1 MNNRNRK
8 YSNGTITVI
17 WQPAECIHAGICFSK
32 LRKVFDPIKR
42 PWVNM
47 AGASTDEII
56 DIVEQCPTKALTFLW
71 DDPTANG
78 AAATS
83 PKICKD
89 DLSRLFPT
97 THSDGIN
104 HTNDINDTN
113 DNMDGTG
120 PAAKITIRP
129 GGPLVI
135 EGEFNLV
142 DGEGKPIQPRLKMAS
157 LCRCGLSDNQP
168 FCDGAH
174 FKAGFRK

>member
-8 YSNGTITVI
+8 YSNGAITVV
-17 WQPAECIHAGICFSK
+17 WQPAECIHAGVCFTR

-47 AGASTDEII
+47 SGASTEEII
-56 DIVEQCPTKALTFLW
+56 DIVEQCPTRALAFFW
-71 DDPTANG
+71 DDPANVLAG
-78 AAATS
+78 KENS
-83 PKICKD
+83 PKIFDQAELPK
-89 DLSRLFPT
+89 LFPT
-97 THSDGIN
+97 VSGDDDAGALAAGNT
-104 HTNDINDTN
+104 
-113 DNMDGTG
+113 
-120 PAAKITIRP
+120 PAAKISYRE

-135 EGEFNLV
+135 EGSFTIV
-142 DGEGKPIQPRLKMAS
+142 GTDGKPIQSRLKMAS

>member
-1 MNNRNRK
+1 MMNRNRK
-8 YSNGTITVI
+8 YSNGTITVV
-17 WQPAECIHAGICFSK
+17 WQSAECIHAGICFSK

-47 AGASTDEII
+47 SGASTEEII

-71 DDPTANG
+71 DDPDINRTAV
-78 AAATS
+78 S

-89 DLSRLFPT
+89 DLSKLFPPALD
-97 THSDGIN
+97 SSPASASSSK
-104 HTNDINDTN
+104 DTGN
-113 DNMDGTG
+113 GAVRG
-120 PAAKITIRP
+120 GAKVTIRT

-135 EGEFNLV
+135 EGEFNMV
-142 DGEGKPIQPRLKMAS
+142 DGEGKPILPHLKMAS